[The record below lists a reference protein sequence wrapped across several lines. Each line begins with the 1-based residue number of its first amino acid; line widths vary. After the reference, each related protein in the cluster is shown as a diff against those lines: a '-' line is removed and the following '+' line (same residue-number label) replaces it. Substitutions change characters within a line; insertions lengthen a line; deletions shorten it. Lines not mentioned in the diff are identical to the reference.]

1 MTKNMKY
8 DFQQPAG
15 EIESLEIFKMR
26 LAKQMLLNAFFQD
39 EKKQEFDI
47 PIPDYIFLFPNFNLK
62 LICCSNGP
70 KSDMVKLIILADRV
84 R

>member
-1 MTKNMKY
+1 MKYYNSFKDTIAVTKNMKY

-39 EKKQEFDI
+39 EKKQEFDMLRYKNI
-47 PIPDYIFLFPNFNLK
+47 SLFPN
-62 LICCSNGP
+62 LI
-70 KSDMVKLIILADRV
+70 
-84 R
+84 